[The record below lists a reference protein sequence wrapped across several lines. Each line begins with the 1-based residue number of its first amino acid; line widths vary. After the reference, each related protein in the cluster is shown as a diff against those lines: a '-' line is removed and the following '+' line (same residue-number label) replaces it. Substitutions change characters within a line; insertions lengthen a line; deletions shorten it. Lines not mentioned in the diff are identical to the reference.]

1 MNRSLAVIPVLFLL
15 AGRTVAA
22 QEPQCQSPNAQ
33 AQAAC
38 NTMVDATK
46 AFHPLA
52 GMIIS
57 GGNPALGTAATLGGF
72 GHLSATLRVN
82 AIKAS
87 LPNPD
92 SAARNPVP
100 SSFDGYLPAPVVEAA
115 VGLYRGTGGGL
126 LSLDALGSAMLLPAS
141 RVRGMTVDPDAPKIG
156 DVALGIGYGARIG
169 ILRGSF
175 PVPTVSVSVM
185 KRHVPRV
192 QFGDV
197 NPPTSDPADFSTDF
211 DATTWRVV
219 AGTRIV
225 FADVAA
231 GLGVDHYTSAAR
243 IHFFDG
249 LATRTVTLDL
259 ANTRQVLFLDAG
271 LTAGLARLVV
281 ELGYQTGTDQ
291 SFSTTFADFDPKA
304 GHVFWGAGLRVDF

>member
-1 MNRSLAVIPVLFLL
+1 MRKLRLIVFACAW
-15 AGRTVAA
+15 AGRGVAA
-22 QEPQCQSPNAQ
+22 QEPQCQSVSPQ

-52 GMIIS
+52 GMIVS
-57 GGNPALGTAATLGGF
+57 GGSPMLGTASTLGGF
-72 GHLSATLRVN
+72 GHISGSFRVN

-92 SAARNPVP
+92 SAAQNPVP

-115 VGLYRGTGGGL
+115 VGLYQGTGGGL
-126 LSLDALGSAMLLPAS
+126 LSIDALGSAVLLPAS
-141 RVRGMTVDPDAPKIG
+141 RVRGMSVDPGAPQIG

-169 ILRGSF
+169 ILKGSF

-197 NPPTSDPADFSTDF
+197 NAPTSDPADFATDF
-211 DATTWRVV
+211 DATNWRAV
-219 AGTRIV
+219 AGTRILFV
-225 FADVAA
+225 DVAA
-231 GLGVDHYTSAAR
+231 GLGVDHYTSNAV
-243 IHFFDG
+243 IHFRDIAG
-249 LATRTVTLDL
+249 IRTVRLDL
-259 ANTRQVLFLDAG
+259 ANTRDVLFVDAG
-271 LTAGLARLVV
+271 LTAGLVKLAL
-281 ELGYQTGTDQ
+281 EFGYQTGTDQ
-291 SFSTTFADFDPKA
+291 SFATTFADFDPKA
-304 GHVFWGAGLRVDF
+304 GHVFWGAGLRVNF

>member
-1 MNRSLAVIPVLFLL
+1 MQSYTASLAVLAVLALPL
-15 AGRTVAA
+15 AA
-22 QEPQCQSPNAQ
+22 QEPQCQSVDPQ

-52 GMIIS
+52 GMILS
-57 GGNPALGTAATLGGF
+57 GGNPVLGTASTLGGF
-72 GHLSATLRVN
+72 GHLAASLRVN

-92 SAARNPVP
+92 SAAQNPVP
-100 SSFDGYLPAPVVEAA
+100 SSFDGYLPAPVLEAA
-115 VGLYRGTGGGL
+115 VGLYRGTAAGL
-126 LSLDALGSAMLLPAS
+126 LSIDALGSAVLLPAS
-141 RVRGMTVDPDAPKIG
+141 RVRGMSVDPDAPKIG

-185 KRHVPRV
+185 RRHLPRV

-197 NPPTSDPADFSTDF
+197 APPTSDPADFATDF
-211 DATTWRVV
+211 DATNWRAV
-219 AGTRIV
+219 AGMHIL

-231 GLGVDHYTSAAR
+231 GIGVDHYTSAAI
-243 IHFFDG
+243 IHFQDITG
-249 LATRTVTLDL
+249 PKTVTLDL
-259 ANTRQVLFLDAG
+259 ANTREVLFADAG
-271 LTAGLARLVV
+271 LTAGLVKLVL

-291 SFSTTFADFDPKA
+291 TFATTFADFDPKA
-304 GHVFWGAGLRVDF
+304 GHVFWGAGLRVNF